1 MVIENVD
8 CIRSLTLLYFEDE
21 RFAVVGTGVQ
31 VIVSFP
37 IEIIYDKLIS
47 LNKTQL
53 YIVLIYYNSIE
64 NYNQLHIN
72 SICQYRTT
80 DW

>member
-21 RFAVVGTGVQ
+21 RFAVVDTGVQ

-47 LNKTQL
+47 LNKTT
-53 YIVLIYYNSIE
+53 IIYCVNI
-64 NYNQLHIN
+64 L
-72 SICQYRTT
+72 
-80 DW
+80 

>member
-21 RFAVVGTGVQ
+21 RFAVVDTGVQ

-53 YIVLIYYNSIE
+53 YIV
-64 NYNQLHIN
+64 
-72 SICQYRTT
+72 
-80 DW
+80 